1 MGAKIFVVAALIAAA
16 IPLPAQSA
24 AGQGPLPGV
33 KTGGSSNVRVLA
45 HIPIAGF
52 ISFGDL
58 EIEQELSRPYAYV
71 GLARP
76 VTHQAGFVIVGLK
89 DPARAAILYQWVIE
103 NSEVHAGVGGFDGN

>member
-1 MGAKIFVVAALIAAA
+1 MRGICWAVAATTLLVT
-16 IPLPAQSA
+16 PLARA
-24 AGQGPLPGV
+24 QGPIPGI

-52 ISFGDL
+52 ISVGDL

-103 NSEVHAGVGGFDGN
+103 NSEVHAGVGGFDG